1 MKKALLSA
9 AAAIC
14 AATLTAAIE
23 EEMMIIRLANGNT
36 VEYPVESV
44 SSVRFEVREIRQ
56 DFMVTFP
63 GADPIVTPIIN
74 PIFRVVPTETGQPVA
89 FGFGTVETAENPADI
104 TAGEFGV
111 LMSVSPS
118 KVYTGTIDLAAEKS
132 SYSLQLLQYE
142 DGEVKTR
149 WIDVTSGE
157 ITTSRNIKN
166 GQVSIAIDAI
176 FDDGT
181 SLRVECSG
189 RPSDVTS
196 IDAMIPEHQISNEA
210 FYYNSDEKLVGN
222 PTVESVSKVS
232 KKISSLGGNA
242 VEFTFDFGDSG
253 YVAGESFGTISI
265 LEDFIA
271 AHPEGGDFNLTDHLG
286 LSIMFGHIQLFSIP
300 ESNPNYQ
307 YMTNVDNGTLSF
319 SVDADGTYHFHLDV
333 LNYYTIPSHSTGND
347 DPRKGTNEHII
358 LHYDG
363 PVTGD

>member
-196 IDAMIPEHQISNEA
+196 IDAMIPEHQFSNEA

-232 KKISSLGGNA
+232 KN
-242 VEFTFDFGDSG
+242 
-253 YVAGESFGTISI
+253 I
-265 LEDFIA
+265 L
-271 AHPEGGDFNLTDHLG
+271 
-286 LSIMFGHIQLFSIP
+286 S
-300 ESNPNYQ
+300 
-307 YMTNVDNGTLSF
+307 
-319 SVDADGTYHFHLDV
+319 
-333 LNYYTIPSHSTGND
+333 
-347 DPRKGTNEHII
+347 RR
-358 LHYDG
+358 
-363 PVTGD
+363 